1 MSKDDAIFGTKGWL
15 NMAARK
21 NIALAVAV
29 AAVAFFVGREYGS
42 RHVPETAIAK
52 PARTEASEPAAVMQ
66 PGRSDSN
73 PRPATQRQQVSATL
87 RAQLFEEYRCPQP
100 SCGLNPF
107 IAENENEAV
116 WLRYRGY
123 PSPQQREEAER
134 LPTSELKDR
143 ANKGDLVFATLY
155 GERLME
161 EGNWKDSYPVL
172 LKAVDQG
179 SLYALYALSYQ
190 SEHHPEFKDPIGS
203 RAYLRLAYLSGDYKA
218 QFQLIKTFPEFNGTS
233 DDLLTDS
240 LAAHK
245 FRNLM
250 RYRMYPRPPTKE

>member
-1 MSKDDAIFGTKGWL
+1 MTFRHTTIVVF
-15 NMAARK
+15 
-21 NIALAVAV
+21 V
-29 AAVAFFVGREYGS
+29 AALVAFLAGRHFGIQTNAQAAEDARIAIRSDRASIGHLPSASASIS
-42 RHVPETAIAK
+42 R
-52 PARTEASEPAAVMQ
+52 PAA
-66 PGRSDSN
+66 
-73 PRPATQRQQVSATL
+73 PRPRIDPAL